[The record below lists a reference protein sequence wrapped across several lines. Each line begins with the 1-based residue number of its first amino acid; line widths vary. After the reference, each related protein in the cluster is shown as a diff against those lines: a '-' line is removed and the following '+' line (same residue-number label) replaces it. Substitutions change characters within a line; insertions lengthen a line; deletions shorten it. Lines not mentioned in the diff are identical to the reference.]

1 MSSSYFKDP
10 QGAILYGDMPRGGSI
25 PAQAEI
31 DAYLLNQ
38 ARATQIATLSNTC
51 STLCQADFISNALG
65 ANYTYP
71 SKFPTDQLNLDAQC
85 TGALNNPAGMFNT
98 MCMDSTGKWAYVA
111 HTAAQIK
118 VVGETNR
125 ARIEALRMNYA
136 AKVAQVNS
144 ATTIAQIQAVI

>member
-1 MSSSYFKDP
+1 M
-10 QGAILYGDMPRGGSI
+10 
-25 PAQAEI
+25 
-31 DAYLLNQ
+31 
-38 ARATQIATLSNTC
+38 LSNTC
-51 STLCQADFISNALG
+51 SAICQADFISNALG

-71 SKFPTDQLNLDAQC
+71 SKFPLDQLNLEAQC
-85 TGALNNPAGMFNT
+85 TGAINNPTGTFNI

-118 VVGETNR
+118 MVGETNR

-144 ATTIAQIQAVI
+144 ATTILGIQSVVW